1 MTPRGGQRDIAITV
15 EPSGPTALSKLQLR
29 AGVERPP
36 ISQATRNALGLPT
49 DQPIVMTGHQA
60 AWWHAGILA
69 KYMACQAIAN
79 CAEAAPAW
87 VMPDQDVSDYA
98 FLEAPIKDNEGRW
111 KRERIDLTEGESAV
125 PAASASTL
133 SGHMRLRG
141 FESLPSVESGMHRL
155 LAALEP
161 THVRDS
167 AALQVSDTLTELMAP
182 QVDPAPVVFASR
194 LHQSTGFCELVE
206 RLKSEARQATQIY
219 NDAARAI
226 PQARVS
232 PLARDEAANQFEL
245 PLWRLRRGQFRRP
258 VFSHEL
264 DDIPISEI
272 APRALLLTGFMRL
285 HMCDLFIHGTGGG
298 VYDQITERWL
308 SDWLGASLAPILV
321 VSATMRLPLGD
332 GAPPAEDID
341 RAVWAAHHARHHPAV
356 LGQTDLESQRESF
369 VNAIEKARSEQHDP
383 APFFQQLHDLLRE
396 YRETNAPKLKSLQ
409 DEAASLVSRRDEAL
423 LASDRTWP
431 FFFHE
436 QDALNQL
443 RERLESSICS
453 TAAGVS

>member
-15 EPSGPTALSKLQLR
+15 EPSGPTALSKLQSH
-29 AGVERPP
+29 AGVERPS
-36 ISQATRNALGLPT
+36 INHETRKALGLPT

-69 KYMACQAIAN
+69 KYMACQVIAN
-79 CAEAAPAW
+79 CADAAPAW

-98 FLEAPIKDNEGRW
+98 FLEAPIRNNEGRW
-111 KRERIDLTEGESAV
+111 ERERIDLADGEGVV
-125 PAASASTL
+125 PSASASTL
-133 SGHMRLRG
+133 TGQLRQQR
-141 FESLPSVESGMHRL
+141 FDSLPSVESGMHRL
-155 LAALEP
+155 VGALEQ
-161 THVRDS
+161 TQGRDS
-167 AALQVSDTLTELMAP
+167 AALQVSDTLTTLMAP
-182 QVDPAPVVFASR
+182 QVEPAPVVFASR
-194 LHQSTGFCELVE
+194 LHQTATFRELVQ
-206 RLKSEARQATQIY
+206 RLKAEARRATQIY
-219 NDAARAI
+219 NDAALAI

-232 PLARDEAANQFEL
+232 PLVRDEAANQFEL
-245 PLWRLRRGQFRRP
+245 PLWRLRRGQARQP

-285 HMCDLFIHGTGGG
+285 YVCDLFIHGTGGG
-298 VYDQITERWL
+298 VYDQVTERWL

-321 VSATMRLPLGD
+321 VSATVRLPLGHE
-332 GAPPAEDID
+332 APLAEDID
-341 RAVWAAHHARHHPAV
+341 RAVWAAHHARHHPAM
-356 LGQTDLESQRESF
+356 LGKADLESQRESI
-369 VNAIEKARSEQHDP
+369 VKTIEKARSEQRDP
-383 APFFQQLHDLLRE
+383 APIFQQLHDLLHN
-396 YRETNAPKLKSLQ
+396 YRETNALKLQSLQ

-436 QDALNQL
+436 QDELNQL
-443 RERLESSICS
+443 RERLESTICS